1 MAKPDW
7 GELQQRFLS
16 EHAAT
21 GVSPKEWCEA
31 QGLNYATA
39 RRYIKKTSAQ
49 TAQKPAQKKVRIA
62 QKEQSANE
70 LMDDDGLTAQQRL
83 FVAEYLKD
91 GNATQAAI
99 RAGYSKKSAEQIGYQ
114 LLQKTSVA
122 QAIAQQQKASIA
134 RTLGGADEVLAQM
147 WQLATFDANQL
158 SQYRRGACR
167 YCWGFGH
174 QYQWRDM
181 VEFEEKRLEALERKS
196 REPADVGGYSY
207 DHNREPNPACP
218 RCNGDGNDI
227 KQANDELEQQA
238 KDIAKNAQDVGKVQT
253 SVNELSST
261 VGNVSS
267 SLSQLEQ
274 TVATADTALG
284 QRIDNISVSMDGMTG
299 GVKNSAIA
307 IIQANLAQ
315 VATRK
320 TLSASVAGNSAN
332 LDRIDEVIVNDRE
345 ATARSLLSLQTDVNG
360 NKASIN
366 SLNQTFSDYQQAMA
380 TQVNSITATV
390 NGHTSAITTNAQ
402 AIANVNGDLKA
413 MYNIK
418 VGVASNGQYYAAGM
432 GIGVENTPSGMQS
445 QVIFLADRF
454 AVTHQA
460 GATVTLPF
468 VIQNGQVFIR
478 DALIGDGT
486 ISNAKIGNYIQSNNY
501 VAGSVGWRLDKG
513 GTFENYGSTTGEG
526 SMKQTNQTISVRDS
540 RNVLR
545 VQIGRITG
553 TW

>member
-39 RRYIKKTSAQ
+39 RRYIKKPSAQ
-49 TAQKPAQKKVRIA
+49 TAQKSALKKVRTA
-62 QKEQSANE
+62 QKEQSAEE
-70 LMDDDGLTAQQRL
+70 LVDDDGLTAQQRR

-196 REPADVGGYSY
+196 REPADVGGYGY

-218 RCNGDGNDI
+218 RCNGDGIGQPYFADTR
-227 KQANDELEQQA
+227 KLSPVSRLAYSGV
-238 KDIAKNAQDVGKVQT
+238 KVGKNGVEITAISRERMFEAVMKRLGLADSEFAQRLQQI
-253 SVNELSST
+253 EIDRR
-261 VGNVSS
+261 
-267 SLSQLEQ
+267 QLEIEK
-274 TVATADTALG
+274 L
-284 QRIDNISVSMDGMTG
+284 R
-299 GVKNSAIA
+299 KE
-307 IIQANLAQ
+307 LA
-315 VATRK
+315 
-320 TLSASVAGNSAN
+320 
-332 LDRIDEVIVNDRE
+332 
-345 ATARSLLSLQTDVNG
+345 
-360 NKASIN
+360 
-366 SLNQTFSDYQQAMA
+366 
-380 TQVNSITATV
+380 
-390 NGHTSAITTNAQ
+390 
-402 AIANVNGDLKA
+402 
-413 MYNIK
+413 
-418 VGVASNGQYYAAGM
+418 
-432 GIGVENTPSGMQS
+432 
-445 QVIFLADRF
+445 
-454 AVTHQA
+454 
-460 GATVTLPF
+460 
-468 VIQNGQVFIR
+468 
-478 DALIGDGT
+478 GDGDDDEPT
-486 ISNAKIGNYIQSNNY
+486 P
-501 VAGSVGWRLDKG
+501 
-513 GTFENYGSTTGEG
+513 
-526 SMKQTNQTISVRDS
+526 
-540 RNVLR
+540 
-545 VQIGRITG
+545 VQININVVDARAEDGDQPDT
-553 TW
+553 